1 MKVLEE
7 DMEVTAETV
16 ANLLQCLPRG
26 FRFHPT
32 LEEAINHYLKPK
44 LRGFSDGMCIIPEV
58 DILKFEPQELPAL
71 IRGKKKKHMLIFP
84 FLPGVRFHLMFVVR
98 VLIIKKGGLS
108 ELLIY

>member
-32 LEEAINHYLKPK
+32 HEEAINHYLKPK

-71 IRGKKKKHMLIFP
+71 IRGKKKKAHAHFSFP
-84 FLPGVRFHLMFVVR
+84 SRSKISSDVRGARADHQERRF
-98 VLIIKKGGLS
+98 
-108 ELLIY
+108 E